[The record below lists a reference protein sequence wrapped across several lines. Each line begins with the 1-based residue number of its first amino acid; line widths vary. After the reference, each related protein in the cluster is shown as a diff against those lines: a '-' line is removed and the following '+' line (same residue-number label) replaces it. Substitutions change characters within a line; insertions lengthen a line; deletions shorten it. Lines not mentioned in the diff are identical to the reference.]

1 MTAAPRDAAAGYA
14 IGITIFIAK
23 DGELGLYENGLR
35 QNVVFLYQLFAAA
48 PGCRRVHLLNHG
60 DGEFAGWPPDLGMD
74 GVPVV
79 RTAEVADDLDVIII
93 LGASI
98 EAGELK
104 ALRARGIR
112 VIGYKGGNG
121 AVISLEAVAGHP
133 NRADAERYF
142 DIDCYDVLWMTP
154 QHLHTY
160 AGWCRTLYRVPV
172 EPVPQ
177 VWAPNFIANRAGKLG
192 GRFGYRP
199 GSVGWRIG
207 IMEPN
212 ITVMKTSHIPM
223 LVCEAAWRARPEVV
237 REVYVSNTA
246 KHREQPH
253 FLSFAS
259 AMQATKAGVM
269 SFEPRFVSADF
280 LANHCDAV
288 VTHHWQNGL
297 NYLYYEVLYGGYP
310 LIHNSEY
317 LRDFGYYYPDFAAD
331 VGGEVLLAAYDAHD
345 GRLAEYRALNETLF
359 ARLAPAARGQ
369 CRAARTADRR
379 RARRAAAALTR
390 LSRSR
395 PAAGWRRSSADRS
408 PGRRRGPSSR
418 PASDRRSR
426 CPAR

>member
-1 MTAAPRDAAAGYA
+1 MSGPGGRKAGTHAAISARAGGYA
-14 IGITIFIAK
+14 IGITIFINK

-60 DGEFAGWPPDLGMD
+60 DGEFVGWPPDLGMD

-79 RTAEVADDLDVIII
+79 RTATVADDLDVIVII
-93 LGASI
+93 GASI
-98 EAGELK
+98 EADELK

-112 VIGYKGGNG
+112 VVGYKGGNG
-121 AVISLEAVAGHP
+121 AVISLEAITASPVRG
-133 NRADAERYF
+133 DAERYF

-177 VWAPNFIANRAGKLG
+177 VWAPTFIDNRAVKLG
-192 GRFGYRP
+192 DRFGYRP
-199 GSVGWRIG
+199 AAAGWRIG

-212 ITVMKTSHIPM
+212 ITVMKTSHMAM
-223 LVCEAAWRARPEVV
+223 LVCEAAWRGEPDAV

-259 AMQATKAGVM
+259 ALRATKAGVM

-280 LANHCDAV
+280 LANYCDAV

-297 NYLYYEVLYGGYP
+297 NYLYYEVLHGGYP
-310 LIHNSEY
+310 LVHNSEF
-317 LRDFGYYYPDFAAD
+317 LRDYGYYYPDFAAD
-331 VGGEVLLAAYDAHD
+331 VGGEVLLAAFHSHDAN
-345 GRLAEYRALNETLF
+345 LAAYRAANAGLVT
-359 ARLAPAARGQ
+359 RLAPDEPVNVGLHERLVEQVLAAPPRN
-369 CRAARTADRR
+369 
-379 RARRAAAALTR
+379 
-390 LSRSR
+390 
-395 PAAGWRRSSADRS
+395 
-408 PGRRRGPSSR
+408 
-418 PASDRRSR
+418 
-426 CPAR
+426 

>member
-1 MTAAPRDAAAGYA
+1 MTRADGGYS

-35 QNVVFLYQLFAAA
+35 QNVLFLYQLFAAA

-60 DGEFAGWPPDLGMD
+60 DGEFTGWPAGLGMD

-79 RTAEVADDLDVIII
+79 RTSTVADDLDVIVI

-98 EAGELK
+98 EAAELK
-104 ALRARGIR
+104 ELRAGGIR
-112 VIGYKGGNG
+112 IVGYKGGNG
-121 AVISLEAVAGHP
+121 AVISLEAITANP
-133 NRADAERYF
+133 ARADAERYF

-172 EPVPQ
+172 ELIPQ
-177 VWAPNFIANRAGKLG
+177 VWAPTFIDGRALALG
-192 GRFGYRP
+192 GRFGYKP
-199 GSVGWRIG
+199 GSASWRIG

-212 ITVMKTSHIPM
+212 ITVMKTSHLAM

-259 AMQATKAGVM
+259 ALGATKAGVM
-269 SFEPRFVSADF
+269 SYEPRFVSAEF
-280 LANHCDAV
+280 LANYCDAV

-297 NYLYYEVLYGGYP
+297 NYLYYEVLHGGYP
-310 LIHNSEY
+310 LIHNSEF
-317 LRDFGYYYPDFAAD
+317 LRDYGYYYPDFAAD
-331 VGGEVLLAAYDAHD
+331 IGGEVLLAAFDTHD
-345 GRLAEYRALNETLF
+345 RKLEAYRAANTALV
-359 ARLAPAARGQ
+359 ARLAPANPVNVALHERLVHDVL
-369 CRAARTADRR
+369 AAPPRH
-379 RARRAAAALTR
+379 
-390 LSRSR
+390 
-395 PAAGWRRSSADRS
+395 
-408 PGRRRGPSSR
+408 
-418 PASDRRSR
+418 
-426 CPAR
+426 

>member
-1 MTAAPRDAAAGYA
+1 MSSPGGRTAGKRDASEARAGGGYS
-14 IGITIFIAK
+14 IGITIFINK

-35 QNVVFLYQLFAAA
+35 QNVLFLYQLFAAA

-60 DGEFAGWPPDLGMD
+60 DGEFVGWPPDLGMD

-79 RTAEVADDLDVIII
+79 RTATVADDLDAIVII
-93 LGASI
+93 GASI
-98 EAGELK
+98 EADELK

-112 VIGYKGGNG
+112 VVGYKGGNG
-121 AVISLEAVAGHP
+121 AVISLEAITASPVRG
-133 NRADAERYF
+133 DAERYF

-177 VWAPNFIANRAGKLG
+177 VWAPTFIDNRAGKLG
-192 GRFGYRP
+192 DRFGYRP
-199 GSVGWRIG
+199 AAAGWRIG

-212 ITVMKTSHIPM
+212 ITVMKTSHMAM
-223 LVCEAAWRARPEVV
+223 LVCEAAWRSEPDAV

-259 AMQATKAGVM
+259 ALRATKAGVM

-280 LANHCDAV
+280 LANYYDAV

-297 NYLYYEVLYGGYP
+297 NYLYYEVLHGGYP
-310 LIHNSEY
+310 LVHNSEF
-317 LRDFGYYYPDFAAD
+317 LRDYGYYYPDFAAD
-331 VGGEVLLAAYDAHD
+331 VGGEVLLAAFHSHDAN
-345 GRLAEYRALNETLF
+345 LAAYRAATAGLV
-359 ARLAPAARGQ
+359 ARLAPAEPAHVGLHERLVEQ
-369 CRAARTADRR
+369 VLAAPPRH
-379 RARRAAAALTR
+379 
-390 LSRSR
+390 
-395 PAAGWRRSSADRS
+395 
-408 PGRRRGPSSR
+408 
-418 PASDRRSR
+418 
-426 CPAR
+426 